1 MVQWIINQF
10 LLINGYSTAL
20 IGLQYMYYLRANGTR
35 EHYWRDIELREA
47 EVVAFRSFLLHDIHV
62 NQVLCIALLD
72 GN

>member
-1 MVQWIINQF
+1 
-10 LLINGYSTAL
+10 
-20 IGLQYMYYLRANGTR
+20 MYYLRANGTR

-62 NQVLCIALLD
+62 NQVLRIALLD